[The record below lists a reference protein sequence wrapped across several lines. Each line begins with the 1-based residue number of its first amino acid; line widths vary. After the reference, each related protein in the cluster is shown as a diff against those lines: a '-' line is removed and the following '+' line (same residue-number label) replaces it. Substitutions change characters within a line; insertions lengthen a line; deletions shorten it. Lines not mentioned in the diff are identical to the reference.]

1 MRKATAGRPSH
12 SVPSVR
18 ANYETASETFMAEH
32 LFATC
37 EESDESPAAVIT
49 SEIWVNDCAD
59 SAPAPVIRIING
71 LKLYWTG

>member
-1 MRKATAGRPSH
+1 MREATAGHPSR
-12 SVPSVR
+12 SVPNLR
-18 ANYETASETFMAEH
+18 ANYETASETFMAEQ

-49 SEIWVNDCAD
+49 GEIWGNYCAD
-59 SAPAPVIRIING
+59 SAPAPVIRIIDG